1 MAVRGGRT
9 PDVSGLLRVAVR
21 ATVRSASLVVIAVTV
36 AFVIERF
43 LPRVQRDP
51 RPWIDQYLGWF
62 VAPWDPRAGPA
73 IFRALPW
80 TIAVVGAGTAIAIVV
95 GTLLGAWLAR
105 PGRSGRARA
114 AWAPVLLAA
123 CTPAWIIGLLL
134 VAFFG
139 VVLRWL
145 PTGNAIS
152 PLQRWVDQ
160 VEILLDL
167 GAHAILPIAALAL
180 AGIGLFAVSMRAL
193 VTSDAGTDYAT
204 YGESLGLRTRSRFLR
219 WEVRPALGPQLTAA
233 ALALGTIVTGAFFVE
248 SVFSYPGLG
257 WLFVHAMLAYDFPTV
272 RGVLLLLVVGV
283 AFVTLVI
290 DLALPFVDPRVRRA

>member
-1 MAVRGGRT
+1 MSAF
-9 PDVSGLLRVAVR
+9 LRVGLR
-21 ATVRSASLVVIAVTV
+21 AAVRSASLVVIAVTF

-51 RPWIDQYLGWF
+51 RPWLDQYLGWF
-62 VAPWDPRAGPA
+62 VAPWDPRVHAA

-80 TIAVVGAGTAIAIVV
+80 TIAVVGVGTLVAIVV

-134 VAFFG
+134 VALFG
-139 VVLRWL
+139 VALRWL

-152 PLQRWVDQ
+152 PLQRWADQ
-160 VEILLDL
+160 VDILLDL
-167 GAHAILPIAALAL
+167 AAHAILPIGSLAL

-193 VTSDAGTDYAT
+193 VTTDAGTDYAL
-204 YGESLGLRTRSRFLR
+204 YGESLGLRMRSRFLR

-233 ALALGTIVTGAFFVE
+233 ALALGSIVTGAFFVE
-248 SVFSYPGLG
+248 AVFSYPGLG
-257 WLFVHAMLAYDFPTV
+257 WLFVHAMLAYDFATV
-272 RGVLLLLVVGV
+272 RGVMLLLVFGV
-283 AFVTLVI
+283 AVVTLVI
-290 DLALPFVDPRVRRA
+290 DLALPLVDPRVRRG

>member
-1 MAVRGGRT
+1 MSAF
-9 PDVSGLLRVAVR
+9 LRVGLR
-21 ATVRSASLVVIAVTV
+21 AIVRSAGLVVIAVTF

-51 RPWIDQYLGWF
+51 RPWLDQYLGWF
-62 VAPWDPRAGPA
+62 VAPWDPRVHAP

-80 TIAVVGAGTAIAIVV
+80 TIAVVGIGTCIAIVV

-114 AWAPVLLAA
+114 LWAPVLLAA

-134 VAFFG
+134 VGLFG
-139 VVLRWL
+139 VALRWL

-152 PLQRWVDQ
+152 PLQRWADQ

-167 GAHAILPIAALAL
+167 AAHAILPIGSLAL

-193 VTSDAGTDYAT
+193 VTSDAGADYAL

-248 SVFSYPGLG
+248 AVFSYPGLG
-257 WLFVHAMLAYDFPTV
+257 WLFVHAMLAYDFATV
-272 RGVLLLLVVGV
+272 RGVMLLLVIGV
-283 AFVTLVI
+283 AAVTLVI
-290 DLALPFVDPRVRRA
+290 DLVLPLVDPRVRRA

>member
-1 MAVRGGRT
+1 MSAF
-9 PDVSGLLRVAVR
+9 LRVGLR
-21 ATVRSASLVVIAVTV
+21 AIVRSASLVVIAVTF

-51 RPWIDQYLGWF
+51 RPWLDQYLGWF
-62 VAPWDPRAGPA
+62 VAPWDPRVHAV

-80 TIAVVGAGTAIAIVV
+80 TIAVVGLGTCIAIVV

-105 PGRSGRARA
+105 PGRNGRASA

-134 VAFFG
+134 VAVFG
-139 VVLRWL
+139 VALRWL

-152 PLQRWVDQ
+152 PLQRWADQ

-167 GAHAILPIAALAL
+167 AAHAILPIGSLAL

-193 VTSDAGTDYAT
+193 VTSDAGADYAL

-248 SVFSYPGLG
+248 AVFSYPGLG

-272 RGVLLLLVVGV
+272 RGVLLLLVLGV
-283 AFVTLVI
+283 AAVTLVI
-290 DLALPFVDPRVRRA
+290 DLVLPLVDPRVRRG